1 MNVFES
7 LFNKAKSQ
15 NKNLTKAEFKAKREE
30 TLSKADA
37 SGRALEGKVTVGGM
51 VMEATPEQADEIAKD
66 ME

>member
-15 NKNLTKAEFKAKREE
+15 NKNLTEAEFKAKREE
-30 TLSKADA
+30 ALSKADA
-37 SGRALEGKVTVGGM
+37 SGRALEGKVSVGNM
-51 VMEATPEQADEIAKD
+51 VMEADATTADEIAKD